1 MLYAFGQKN
10 ASDACTEKGMVI
22 KMDWIFVL
30 SSVTYALKAQQLLQ
44 EKQISSSL
52 TRSASIRK
60 VRNCG
65 YGLRVRQADLARAEK
80 ILEDA
85 NIRILG
91 TVRA

>member
-1 MLYAFGQKN
+1 
-10 ASDACTEKGMVI
+10 
-22 KMDWIFVL
+22 MDQIFVL

-52 TRSASIRK
+52 TRSAPVRK
-60 VRNCG
+60 VRGCG
-65 YGLRVRQADLARAEK
+65 YGIRVRGSDRSRAEE
-80 ILEDA
+80 ILQNA